1 MGERRY
7 TRCETAGHV
16 ATIRLDNPPLNLIRE
31 EMKEELF
38 EILDGLEADSAV
50 RVVILTGAGDKAF
63 CAGRDLNQTRAW
75 QESDNPQLEAVWARG
90 DRLIDR
96 ILFYPKLTVAALN
109 GVALGGGCELTLPFD
124 LVMAQRGIRIGL
136 PEASRGLWPGTGA
149 MKLLPKKIGFFR
161 AREMVFLGKILS
173 AEEALAWGLVNTI
186 TDLPALEAALE
197 LARGLTRVSFQ
208 AMMRG
213 KEIMNRHERWPDSES
228 LQHEQ
233 AEFARLFRSPD
244 AREGVKA
251 FFEKRDPR
259 FDW

>member
-1 MGERRY
+1 M
-7 TRCETAGHV
+7 
-16 ATIRLDNPPLNLIRE
+16 
-31 EMKEELF
+31 
-38 EILDGLEADSAV
+38 
-50 RVVILTGAGDKAF
+50 
-63 CAGRDLNQTRAW
+63 
-75 QESDNPQLEAVWARG
+75 
-90 DRLIDR
+90 IDR
-96 ILFYPKLTVAALN
+96 ILFYPRLTVAALN

-124 LVMAQRGIRIGL
+124 LVLAERGVRIGL

-173 AEEALAWGLVNTI
+173 AEEALAWGLVNTV
-186 TDLPALEAALE
+186 TEKPALEAALE
-197 LARGLTRVSFQ
+197 LARGLTRVSFS

-228 LQHEQ
+228 LQHER
-233 AEFARLFRSPD
+233 AEFARLFTSPD

-259 FDW
+259 FA

>member
-1 MGERRY
+1 MDARRY
-7 TRCETAGHV
+7 TRHEIRGYV
-16 ATIRLDNPPLNLIRE
+16 ATVWLDNPPLNLIRE
-31 EMKEELF
+31 EMKAELF
-38 EILDGLEADSAV
+38 AILDALEADERV

-63 CAGRDLNQTRAW
+63 CAGRDLHQTRSW
-75 QESDNPQLEAVWARG
+75 QESAEPDLEAVWERG

-96 ILFYPKLTVAALN
+96 LLFYPKLTVAALN
-109 GVALGGGCELTLPFD
+109 GVTLGGGCELTLPLD
-124 LVMAQRGIRIGL
+124 LVIAQRGVRIGL

-149 MKLLPKKIGFFR
+149 MKLLPKKIGLFR
-161 AREMVFLGKILS
+161 AREMVFLGRILT
-173 AEEALAWGLVNTI
+173 AEEAQAWGLVNTV
-186 TDLPALEAALE
+186 TDQPALAAAVE
-197 LARGLTRVSFQ
+197 FAEGLTRVSFQ

-233 AEFARLFRSPD
+233 AEFARLFTSPD